1 MEMCNK
7 YLVDFPWFNCTFHE
21 LSLAS
26 FSTVKHPTACLMSQN
41 YARCSPI
48 RSWIT
53 RSSSKKVNLHFEEI
67 FEVSSNN
74 GEFVLVCAQVLTF
87 FVRRNAVGSSPNY
100 DRPIIPCGDVQT
112 ASSKMED
119 DAVPTIE
126 ELKKLK
132 VVDLKARLASLG
144 LQTSGS
150 FD

>member
-1 MEMCNK
+1 MISMEMCNK

-53 RSSSKKVNLHFEEI
+53 RSSTKKVNLHLEEI
-67 FEVSSNN
+67 FVVSSNN
-74 GEFVLVCAQVLTF
+74 GEFVHKYWHFSSGANF
-87 FVRRNAVGSSPNY
+87 VGSSPNY
-100 DRPIIPCGDVQT
+100 DGPIIPCCDVQT
-112 ASSKMED
+112 AFSKMED